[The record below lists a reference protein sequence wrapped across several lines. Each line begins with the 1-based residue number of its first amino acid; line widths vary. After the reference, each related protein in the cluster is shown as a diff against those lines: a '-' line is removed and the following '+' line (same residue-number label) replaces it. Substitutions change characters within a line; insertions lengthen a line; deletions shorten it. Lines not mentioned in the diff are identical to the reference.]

1 MKLKFTQT
9 LAPFACLAL
18 VACSVPGLAGS
29 KKAPTGQVVATV
41 GGEEITLTEVRAEMA
56 GAAPPQNP
64 QAAKA
69 MQENAIQQIIIRKL
83 MAQAAE
89 KQGLGK
95 SPEFAVQKA
104 RANQALLAQALQKQL
119 ASSVAAPSRSEAEA
133 FVASHP
139 GMFANRKIMNVDQI
153 RMPMPANPADLKDLE
168 PLHTLTEIEALLT
181 SKGISY
187 QRAASVLDTAG
198 ADPNMIAQLDK
209 LPPGEPF
216 ILPAG
221 NMLLINDIRETKSAP
236 FIGDAA
242 NNYAMGLVR
251 NQKLQETVSKG
262 VENLVKV
269 NADKIQYNAAF
280 KPAHPLNAPPPAKPP
295 APPTKP

>member
-1 MKLKFTQT
+1 MKFKFTQT

-41 GGEEITLTEVRAEMA
+41 GGEEITLSEVRAEMA
-56 GAAPPQNP
+56 GAAPPANP
-64 QAAKA
+64 QVAKA

-89 KQGLGK
+89 KKGLGK
-95 SPEFAVQKA
+95 SPEFAIQKA
-104 RANQALLAQALQKQL
+104 RANQALLAQALQTQL
-119 ASSVAAPSRSEAEA
+119 ATGVVAPSRADAEA

-153 RMPMPANPADLKDLE
+153 RLPMPANPAELKDLE
-168 PLHTLTEIEALLT
+168 PLHTLAEIEALLT

-198 ADPNMIAQLDK
+198 ADPNMVAQLDK

-221 NMLLINDIRETKSAP
+221 GMLLINDIRETKSAP
-236 FIGDAA
+236 FTGDAA
-242 NNYAMGLVR
+242 TNYAMGLVR
-251 NQKLQETVSKG
+251 NQKLQATVARG
-262 VENLVKV
+262 VENLVKA
-269 NADKIQYNAAF
+269 NASTIQYNAAF
-280 KPAHPLNAPPPAKPP
+280 KPAHPLNAPQPPPAAAAAPKP
-295 APPTKP
+295 